1 MEMTLNKETS
11 TNFSLL
17 MAAMPQATT
26 LQLTTKQKPA
36 KDSSQPVETD
46 FSERL
51 SAALDESAGRV
62 EATGKATTK
71 KSRKK
76 LLIPA

>member
-71 KSRKK
+71 KRKK